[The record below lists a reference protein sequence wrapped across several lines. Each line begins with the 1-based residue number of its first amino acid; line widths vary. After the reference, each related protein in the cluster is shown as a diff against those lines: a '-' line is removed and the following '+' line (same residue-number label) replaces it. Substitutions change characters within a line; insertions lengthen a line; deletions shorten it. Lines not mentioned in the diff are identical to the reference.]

1 MSTPPFSIRCPC
13 CAADLPAGEM
23 VTDGGRP
30 EVGDALYGEAVQC
43 DHCDAEFE
51 VLFYPD

>member
-1 MSTPPFSIRCPC
+1 MSSPPVPIRCPS
-13 CAADLPAGEM
+13 CAADLSAALV

-43 DHCDAEFE
+43 DHCDAAFE
-51 VLFYPD
+51 VFFYPD